1 MDLYGLWMTC
11 RLGEATGRIS
21 ELFSHYESAEEIYQA
36 DPSEAARLAGLGKQA
51 EAALANRELDDVRR
65 LMELCRNKG
74 IEALHPWQE
83 GYPELLKQ
91 IKAPPFTLFYRGN
104 PEIVQ
109 SRLCIAIVGTRSC
122 TRYGASVAE
131 KLAGDLAA
139 CGVTVISGMA
149 EGIDSCANLGALKAE
164 GKTVAVLG
172 NGLDQAYPAHNGF
185 LMEQILETGGLTL
198 SEYPPNSPIQRS
210 NFPARN
216 RIISGL
222 SQGVVIVEAPKKSG
236 ALITARFALEQD
248 RDLFTVP
255 GNITSYT
262 SEGTNQLLKESCA
275 KPVTETLDIL
285 EEYLAGYGHLLQIQD
300 KPSDWKR
307 PAETRHS
314 DRGERQL
321 PAGSIPRPEP
331 KRPSEFP
338 VEPQGKRAARE
349 LRLSGEERTLL
360 ELLKGEVKSAD
371 RLVQESGLPVS
382 KAMAALTMLEA
393 KGYIL
398 SRPGAKFESNFHL

>member
-1 MDLYGLWMTC
+1 M
-11 RLGEATGRIS
+11 
-21 ELFSHYESAEEIYQA
+21 
-36 DPSEAARLAGLGKQA
+36 
-51 EAALANRELDDVRR
+51 
-65 LMELCRNKG
+65 
-74 IEALHPWQE
+74 
-83 GYPELLKQ
+83 
-91 IKAPPFTLFYRGN
+91 
-104 PEIVQ
+104 
-109 SRLCIAIVGTRSC
+109 
-122 TRYGASVAE
+122 
-131 KLAGDLAA
+131 
-139 CGVTVISGMA
+139 
-149 EGIDSCANLGALKAE
+149 
-164 GKTVAVLG
+164 
-172 NGLDQAYPAHNGF
+172 
-185 LMEQILETGGLTL
+185 
-198 SEYPPNSPIQRS
+198 
-210 NFPARN
+210 
-216 RIISGL
+216 
-222 SQGVVIVEAPKKSG
+222 EAPKKSG